1 MYKEVNLL
9 WQVPKT
15 RKKNYIPSNHNLLQ
29 QDTPSRAAPFATK
42 LVPPVSG
49 IVRVF
54 EGKGGQ
60 KVTKIADIVEDD
72 DYLLLRCRSEG
83 TEKKEENPLH
93 PILTDDYLIASDHDE
108 GSKHSYEADEKVQIV
123 EDDVN
128 DDDGSFAPS
137 FSWKK
142 LYLFT
147 GSRFLMRIGFLD
159 LGNLEEN
166 LQHGY
171 WVTSGRAVPGRV
183 PTLGTIGALVHG
195 GDGHDWG
202 RHPGGDREC
211 YCDQDIKSGHAS
223 TLCRS
228 SYDDH
233 GLRSV
238 AKDMIRDGKRL
249 ASKSRC
255 PLMYEWNSERY
266 WGDGHGLTGIMHA
279 LMGVNLHEDD
289 LKYVKGTLNYMI
301 NNRFISGNYPSIE
314 GFNADCL
321 VPWCHGAPSVA
332 LTLTKAAQIRE

>member
-1 MYKEVNLL
+1 MVGTQGSCLSAHDLL
-9 WQVPKT
+9 L
-15 RKKNYIPSNHNLLQ
+15 RCSFHDLLK
-29 QDTPSRAAPFATK
+29 DTPSRVTPFATK

-54 EGKGGQ
+54 EGKGRQ

-83 TEKKEENPLH
+83 TEEKEENPLH
-93 PILTDDYLIASDHDE
+93 PILSDYSIASDHDE
-108 GSKHSYEADEKVQIV
+108 GSKRSYEADEKVQII
-123 EDDVN
+123 EDDTN

-137 FSWKK
+137 FSWKNK
-142 LYLFT
+142 
-147 GSRFLMRIGFLD
+147 
-159 LGNLEEN
+159 
-166 LQHGY
+166 
-171 WVTSGRAVPGRV
+171 AVPGRV
-183 PTLGTIGALVHG
+183 PTLATIGALVHG

-211 YCDQDIKSGHAS
+211 YCDQDIKSGHVS

-255 PLMYEWNSERY
+255 PLMYGWNNERY
-266 WGDGHGLTGIMHA
+266 WGAAHGLAGIMHA
-279 LMGVNLHEDD
+279 LMGVNLNKDD

-321 VPWCHGAPSVA
+321 VHWCHGAPGVA